1 MKKLFLFTLLILL
14 VAFLP
19 FLLLRGNLWFSS
31 DFLYQEIPFILE
43 TKRMLATG
51 APWWSW
57 NTYLGADFIGSYAFY
72 TLTSPF
78 VWINCLFP
86 SSWVA
91 YSTALTLVL
100 KFLCLGW
107 VTLVYLRKMGVSRE
121 NSWFGALLF
130 SFSSFS
136 IGSLYYYHF
145 YEPIIAF
152 VLMLIA
158 VERFLRGQRWGA
170 TCLAIATFVV
180 VFINFYFAIGSLIA
194 IFIYV
199 IFRAF
204 AIEVEFNWR
213 TAVRGMAAV
222 IVGVLM
228 SAFLLLPVFNQMLLS
243 TRAEAQS
250 AVSPIAMLNLLER
263 FRTLFMPKMIEGV
276 TPFVNP
282 GSGPFSN
289 EACIAIFGLSLT
301 CVYIARRRDWL
312 ASLAGVLL
320 IFYLTPLNGV
330 FTLFTNP
337 LYTRWAYAL
346 TLVIVLCT
354 ARVLDDGRTVK
365 KPMLYY
371 SIVATLIVI
380 AFIAKVMVEI
390 GGIFIGVRT
399 MLQIALFFA
408 GLIVLLLWSC
418 GKMSVRW
425 LRVATMVAMV
435 VQVWLYLLNIGFD
448 QSYKNLIS
456 NVENGGATVNSRVDF
471 RQACGY
477 WANNAGLLRNH
488 ASVLGYHSVISAP
501 MHDFYSIATRDFWST
516 NKLRANI
523 NQDEFDAL
531 LSVKNIYYV
540 DSALNVTK
548 CGFKHFIPMGF
559 AYDSYITRSE
569 FNKLMGDTTRNLP
582 LLMLAHMVVED
593 DDAQF
598 MSKWLAHGTVNDSLN
613 LNSLALARRHF
624 VATHFMGTST
634 GYTAQVDLPSSQVLF
649 FSVPFS
655 TGFTATIDGCPV
667 SIHKA
672 NLSMQALAIP
682 AGKHSITVEYMPP
695 GLKQGCG
702 LSLLGLLLLMLIMW
716 SDKKTSRT
724 AALISRP

>member
-1 MKKLFLFTLLILL
+1 MKKLFLFTLFILL

-43 TKRMLATG
+43 TKRMLVTG
-51 APWWSW
+51 AQWWSW

-86 SSWVA
+86 STWVA

-213 TAVRGMAAV
+213 TATRGMAAV

-276 TPFVNP
+276 APFVNP

-330 FTLFTNP
+330 FTAILF
-337 LYTRWAYAL
+337 AE
-346 TLVIVLCT
+346 
-354 ARVLDDGRTVK
+354 
-365 KPMLYY
+365 
-371 SIVATLIVI
+371 S
-380 AFIAKVMVEI
+380 FI
-390 GGIFIGVRT
+390 
-399 MLQIALFFA
+399 
-408 GLIVLLLWSC
+408 
-418 GKMSVRW
+418 
-425 LRVATMVAMV
+425 
-435 VQVWLYLLNIGFD
+435 
-448 QSYKNLIS
+448 
-456 NVENGGATVNSRVDF
+456 
-471 RQACGY
+471 
-477 WANNAGLLRNH
+477 
-488 ASVLGYHSVISAP
+488 HS
-501 MHDFYSIATRDFWST
+501 
-516 NKLRANI
+516 K
-523 NQDEFDAL
+523 
-531 LSVKNIYYV
+531 
-540 DSALNVTK
+540 
-548 CGFKHFIPMGF
+548 
-559 AYDSYITRSE
+559 
-569 FNKLMGDTTRNLP
+569 
-582 LLMLAHMVVED
+582 
-593 DDAQF
+593 
-598 MSKWLAHGTVNDSLN
+598 
-613 LNSLALARRHF
+613 
-624 VATHFMGTST
+624 
-634 GYTAQVDLPSSQVLF
+634 
-649 FSVPFS
+649 
-655 TGFTATIDGCPV
+655 
-667 SIHKA
+667 
-672 NLSMQALAIP
+672 
-682 AGKHSITVEYMPP
+682 
-695 GLKQGCG
+695 
-702 LSLLGLLLLMLIMW
+702 
-716 SDKKTSRT
+716 
-724 AALISRP
+724 